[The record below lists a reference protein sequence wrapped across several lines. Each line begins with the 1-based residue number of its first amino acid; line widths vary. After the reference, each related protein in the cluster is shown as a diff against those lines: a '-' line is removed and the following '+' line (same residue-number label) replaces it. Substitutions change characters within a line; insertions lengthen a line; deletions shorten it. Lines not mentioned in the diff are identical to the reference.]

1 MTWVD
6 WAIVAVAAAFAL
18 AGWRTGLIAM
28 LVWAVSVVAGIAV
41 AGAWH
46 GRVLV
51 DLAFLEEPPTGW
63 LRVAAFAVLFGAV
76 LLAGA
81 FAAHWARGAAKALML
96 GWADGAGGAV
106 VGLAFALLAM
116 QALAAAVVLA
126 PVPEG
131 AGAAGGFAG
140 GRPDAGC
147 GAGGAGAAAGG
158 VRRGVLRIRRD
169 RAGARR
175 RAGRRGAEVMPAG

>member
-6 WAIVAVAAAFAL
+6 WAIIAVAAAFAL

-28 LVWAVSVVAGIAV
+28 LVWAASVVAGVAI

-76 LLAGA
+76 MLAGA
-81 FAAHWARGAAKALML
+81 FAAHWARGAAKTLML

-126 PVPEG
+126 PVPE
-131 AGAAGGFAG
+131 ARELLADSRAGGLMLDAAPAVQALLPAEFDTAISEFAATV
-140 GRPDAGC
+140 RERAETLAD
-147 GAGGAGAAAGG
+147 GA
-158 VRRGVLRIRRD
+158 LR
-169 RAGARR
+169 
-175 RAGRRGAEVMPAG
+175 